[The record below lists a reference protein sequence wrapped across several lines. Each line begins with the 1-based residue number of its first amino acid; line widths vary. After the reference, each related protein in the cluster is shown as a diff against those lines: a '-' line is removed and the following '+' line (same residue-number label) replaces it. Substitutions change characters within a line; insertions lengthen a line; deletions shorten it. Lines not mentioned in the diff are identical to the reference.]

1 MEKKMVKAIRL
12 VNGFTDDLRITLD
25 RSMYEYP
32 STRNNPQQEKI
43 KWFLLENLLGI
54 YGLNIYDMLDIT
66 VTPQPVKDARDYYRL
81 LCFLDKEAWKIC
93 AGEYDSEK

>member
-12 VNGFTDDLRITLD
+12 VNGFTDDLRTAM
-25 RSMYEYP
+25 SEHK
-32 STRNNPQQEKI
+32 QEKI
-43 KWFLLENLLGI
+43 KSFLLENLLGI
-54 YGLNIYDMLDIT
+54 YGLNIYDRLNIT
-66 VTPQPVKDARDYYRL
+66 FNPQPGKDARDYYKL